1 MNHNLALRLVG
12 EQLQWDDQ
20 KFQDELQ
27 YLKLMV
33 DYKYDTYQGFQPAS
47 RFYVALIGFL
57 SQFPDIKT
65 KRLFYDFIRDKL
77 IFVSQREMHHLVSLL
92 MPIIERD
99 MRARVS
105 QELKIPL
112 YKAWIDSAAKQRLKL
127 MKRRTLY
134 VGVSDGARVDVF
146 RRFNEGE
153 VSNEQVVATNE
164 ISAGKWADL
173 LDVLAE
179 DLKKMGLENE
189 ESKFSRVV
197 LIDDFAGSGSSFVK
211 KKDTGEWSGKIN
223 RFVKAATDKAVKH
236 AVFAEGCL
244 LHVHHH
250 LMSEKA
256 IAHIDEHMKAF
267 TADHPQFSSLTTCS
281 YQLPETVVIS
291 DAYENVELVN
301 QIRECYDS
309 GICDKHTGVDI
320 WYGYKSCGLPVV
332 LEHNT
337 PNNSIA
343 LLWASSEEDTKQHRM
358 RSLFPRRKRHSS
370 DV

>member
-1 MNHNLALRLVG
+1 MNHSLALRLLG
-12 EQLQWDDQ
+12 QQLEWDEP
-20 KFQDELQ
+20 KFQDERH
-27 YLKLMV
+27 YLRLMV
-33 DYKYDTYQGFQPAS
+33 DYKYDAYQGFQPAS

-57 SQFPDIKT
+57 SQFPTVQAKQ
-65 KRLFYDFIRDKL
+65 LFYDFIRDNL

-99 MRARVS
+99 MRNRVA

-112 YKAWIDSAAKQRLKL
+112 YRAWIDAAAVERLKR

-146 RRFNEGE
+146 RRFNEGD
-153 VSNEQVVATNE
+153 VSNEQIVATNE
-164 ISAGKWADL
+164 ISATKWKDL
-173 LDVLAE
+173 VKVLSE
-179 DLKKMGLENE
+179 DLTKMGAE
-189 ESKFSRVV
+189 EEEATFSRIV
-197 LIDDFAGSGSSFVK
+197 LIDDFAGSGTSFVK
-211 KKDTGEWSGKIN
+211 KKTTGEWGGKIN
-223 RFVKAATDKAVKH
+223 RFFEAASDPAIKVPL
-236 AVFAEGCL
+236 FSQGCL

-250 LMSEKA
+250 LMSRKA
-256 IAHIDEHMKAF
+256 LSHVEDNMNGFASE
-267 TADHPQFSSLTTCS
+267 HPQFAALTTCS
-281 YQLPETVVIS
+281 YQLPESVVIS
-291 DAYENVELVN
+291 DVHANADLIT
-301 QIRECYDS
+301 QIKACYDK
-309 GICDKHTGVDI
+309 GICDIHTGPDI

-343 LLWASSEEDTKQHRM
+343 LLWASSKDDTKEHRM

>member
-1 MNHNLALRLVG
+1 MNHNLALRLLG
-12 EQLQWDDQ
+12 EQLEWDDQ

-33 DYKYDTYQGFQPAS
+33 DYKYDGYQGFQPAS

-57 SQFPDIKT
+57 SQFSEVKA
-65 KRLFYDFIRDKL
+65 KRIFYDFIRDKL

-92 MPIIERD
+92 MPIIEHD
-99 MRARVS
+99 MRARVT
-105 QELKIPL
+105 QELNIPL
-112 YKAWIDSAAKQRLKL
+112 YHAWTDRAAKERLRL

-164 ISAGKWADL
+164 ISASKWDDL
-173 LDVLAE
+173 LEVLAV
-179 DLKKMGLENE
+179 DLKKMSFEDE
-189 ESKFSRVV
+189 EAKFSRVV

-223 RFVKAATDKAVKH
+223 RFVRAASEKAV
-236 AVFAEGCL
+236 FTDGCL

-250 LMSEKA
+250 LMSKKA
-256 IAHIDEHMKAF
+256 IQHIDEHMKAF
-267 TADHPQFSSLTTCS
+267 TADHPTFSSLTTCS

-291 DAYENVELVN
+291 DTYENKDLVS
-301 QIRECYDS
+301 QIQSCYDS
-309 GICDKHTGVDI
+309 GICDKHTGDNI
-320 WYGYKSCGLPVV
+320 WYGYKSCGLPLV

-343 LLWASSEEDTKQHRM
+343 LLWASSKENTTEHRM
-358 RSLFPRRKRHSS
+358 RGLFPRRKRHSS

>member
-1 MNHNLALRLVG
+1 MNHNLALRLLG
-12 EQLQWDDQ
+12 EQLEWDAQ

-27 YLKLMV
+27 YLRLMV
-33 DYKYDTYQGFQPAS
+33 DYKYDSYQGFQPAS

-57 SQFPDIKT
+57 SQFPDVKA

-99 MRARVS
+99 MRSRVA

-112 YKAWIDSAAKQRLKL
+112 YQAWIDSVAKGRLKL

-164 ISAGKWADL
+164 ISASKWDDL
-173 LDVLAE
+173 LAELAK
-179 DLKKMGLENE
+179 DLKKMGFENE
-189 ESKFSRVV
+189 EGKFERVV

-211 KKDTGEWSGKIN
+211 KKETGEWSGKIN
-223 RFVKAATDKAVKH
+223 RFVKAASGKTVLVDQ
-236 AVFAEGCL
+236 CL
-244 LHVHHH
+244 IHVHHH
-250 LMSEKA
+250 LMSKKA
-256 IAHIDEHMKAF
+256 IEHIDGHMKVF
-267 TADHPQFSSLTTCS
+267 TAEHPQISSLTTCS
-281 YQLPETVVIS
+281 YQLPEVVVIS
-291 DAYENVELVN
+291 DIYENSDLVS
-301 QIRECYDS
+301 QIKVCYDS
-309 GICDKHTGVDI
+309 GICDEHTGNDI
-320 WYGYKSCGLPVV
+320 WYGYKSCGLPLV

-343 LLWASSEEDTKQHRM
+343 LLWASSSDDTKEHRM

>member
-1 MNHNLALRLVG
+1 MNHNLAMRLLG
-12 EQLQWDDQ
+12 QQLDWDDQ

-27 YLKLMV
+27 YLRLMV

-57 SQFPDIKT
+57 SQFPTVDT
-65 KRLFYDFIRDKL
+65 RRLFYDFIRDKL

-99 MRARVS
+99 MRARVA

-112 YKAWIDSAAKQRLKL
+112 YQAWTDNGAKNRLKL

-164 ISAGKWADL
+164 ISASKWDDL
-173 LDVLAE
+173 LAE
-179 DLKKMGLENE
+179 LTKNLKKMGFEGE
-189 ESKFSRVV
+189 EAKFERVV

-211 KKDTGEWSGKIN
+211 KKETGEWSGKIN
-223 RFVKAATDKAVKH
+223 RFVKAASVKSVLCDH
-236 AVFAEGCL
+236 CL

-250 LMSEKA
+250 LMSKKA
-256 IAHIDEHMKAF
+256 IEHINDRMAEF
-267 TADHPQFSSLTTCS
+267 TAEFQQFSSLTTCS
-281 YQLPETVVIS
+281 YQLPEAVVIS
-291 DAYENVELVN
+291 DAYDNADLVA
-301 QIRECYDS
+301 QIRRCYDS
-309 GICDKHTGVDI
+309 GICDEHTGVDI
-320 WYGYKSCGLPVV
+320 WYGYKRCGLPLV

-343 LLWASSEEDTKQHRM
+343 LLWASSKDDTKEHQM